1 MVRESFVGFGMGMAV
16 PILKLVRA
24 GLGLV
29 LVLAMLLSGE
39 ARAAQDDVALY
50 KRAVEKSFAA
60 WLEALWPD
68 AEAAGVSRKT
78 FDANVKGLKLN
89 WSLPHLVLP
98 DPAGPDGPALP
109 QALAALAKPLH
120 QPEFDIPAN
129 YFNKNTLNV
138 LASTGRGK
146 MKQWAPQLGAIQKQ
160 YGVPA
165 SIVVAI
171 WGRETGYGKVDMP
184 FDALSAIATQG
195 FMGRRPDVFRQEV
208 IAALKI
214 LEENQATRSEMR
226 SSWAGAMG
234 YTQFLPS
241 DFDKYAVDFDGSGRR
256 DIWNS
261 IPDALAST
269 ANSLRSQGWD
279 GKQSWG
285 YEVTLPDGFDCTQQ
299 GPDKAHPIAEWVK
312 LGVRRV
318 KGGTFPEAK
327 LQDSAFLVLPAG
339 LKGPAFLATN
349 NFSVLKLY
357 NNSDVYAI
365 FVGHVA
371 DMIASGAPVAFTG
384 EWRPV
389 ERLPRDRIQRFQEAL
404 VAKGHDVGKVDGLAG
419 FKTRRTIGLEE
430 QGLGM
435 KLTCYPSAALVD
447 AVLKEARAQGAGAAA
462 AESPKE

>member
-1 MVRESFVGFGMGMAV
+1 MRV
-16 PILKLVRA
+16 PTLKLLGA
-24 GLGLV
+24 GLCFV
-29 LVLAMLLSGE
+29 FALALALPRG
-39 ARAAQDDVALY
+39 AGAADEIGSY

-68 AEAAGVSRKT
+68 AEAAGVSRQT
-78 FDANVKGLKLN
+78 FDANVKGLNLN

-98 DPAGPDGPALP
+98 DPAAPGGPPLP
-109 QALAALAKPLH
+109 QALAAKAKPLH

-129 YFNKNTLNV
+129 YFNKNTLNA
-138 LASTGRGK
+138 LAGTGRGK
-146 MKQWAPQLGAIQKQ
+146 MGQWAQQLGAMQKQ

-171 WGRETGYGKVDMP
+171 WGRETGFGKVDMP

-195 FMGRRPDVFRQEV
+195 FMGRRPDVFRNEA

-214 LEENQATRSEMR
+214 LEEKHATRAEMR

-241 DFDKYAVDFDGSGRR
+241 DFDKYAVDFDGDGRR

-261 IPDALAST
+261 IPDALGST
-269 ANSLRSQGWD
+269 GNSLRSQGWD
-279 GKQSWG
+279 GSQGWG
-285 YEVTLPDGFDCTQQ
+285 YEVALPDGFDCTQQ
-299 GPDKAHPIAEWVK
+299 GPDKARPIAEWMK
-312 LGVRRV
+312 LGVKRV
-318 KGGTFPEAK
+318 KERAFPEDK
-327 LQDSAFLVLPAG
+327 VQDSAFIVLPAG

-371 DMIASGAPVAFTG
+371 DMIASGAPVAFAG

-419 FKTRRTIGLEE
+419 FKTRRTIGVEE
-430 QGLGM
+430 LRLGM

-447 AVLKEARAQGAGAAA
+447 AVLKGAGAAK
-462 AESPKE
+462 AEPPKE

>member
-1 MVRESFVGFGMGMAV
+1 MSLRELGK
-16 PILKLVRA
+16 I
-24 GLGLV
+24 GLV
-29 LVLAMLLSGE
+29 IGLALTVLLPLA
-39 ARAAQDDVALY
+39 ARAAEDEVAVY
-50 KRAVEKSFAA
+50 KRAVEKNFTA
-60 WLEALWPD
+60 WLQALWPD

-78 FDANVKGLKLN
+78 FEANIAGLKLN

-98 DPAGPDGPALP
+98 DPAAPGGPALP
-109 QALAALAKPLH
+109 KALVPKPIH

-129 YFNKNTLNV
+129 YFDKNTLSV
-138 LASTGRGK
+138 LATTGRGK
-146 MKQWAPQLGAIQKQ
+146 MGQLAPQLQAIQTR

-184 FDALSAIATQG
+184 FDALSAIVTQA
-195 FMGRRPDVFRQEV
+195 FMGRRPDEFRQEV
-208 IAALKI
+208 ISALKI
-214 LEENQATRSEMR
+214 LDEGHATRAEMR

-241 DFDKYAVDFDGSGRR
+241 DFDKYAVDLDGDGRR

-269 ANSLRSQGWD
+269 GNSLHSQGWD
-279 GKQSWG
+279 GRQPWG
-285 YEVTLPDGFDCTQQ
+285 YEVKLPQGFDCTEQ
-299 GPDKAHPIAEWVK
+299 GPDKARPISEWVK
-312 LGVRRV
+312 LGVARV
-318 KGGTFPEAK
+318 KDRPFPQER
-327 LQDSAFLVLPAG
+327 LGDSAFLVLPAG
-339 LKGPAFLATN
+339 LKGPVFLATN

-371 DMIASGAPVAFTG
+371 DMIGANAPAQFEG
-384 EWRPV
+384 GWQPV
-389 ERLPRDRIQRFQEAL
+389 ERLRRDRIQRLQEVL

-430 QGLGM
+430 RKLGLP
-435 KLTCYPSAALVD
+435 LSCYPSKALVD
-447 AVLKEARAQGAGAAA
+447 AVLKQSSAASAQ
-462 AESPKE
+462 